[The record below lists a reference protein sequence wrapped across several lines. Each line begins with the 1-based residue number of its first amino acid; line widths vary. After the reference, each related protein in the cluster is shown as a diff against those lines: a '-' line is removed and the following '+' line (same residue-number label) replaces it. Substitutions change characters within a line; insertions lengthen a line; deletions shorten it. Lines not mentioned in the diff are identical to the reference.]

1 MELRH
6 IRYFLAVAAE
16 SNFTRAA
23 ARLGIGQPPLS
34 QQIRDLENEIG
45 AQLFHR
51 VPHGA
56 ELTEAGRAFQ
66 EIAEGIVVIAERAKG
81 AAQRAARGEIGRLR
95 LGFTGSSAFSPWV
108 PGLIREYRRAYP
120 EVDVD
125 LVELNSRMLMAK
137 MKSDE
142 LDVAVIRPGIDDPED
157 FKLCR
162 FPDEP
167 MVIALPAAHPLTQG
181 PTAPLLALKDE
192 PFVFYPR
199 MIGLGLYDEV
209 FTVCHRAG
217 FTPRVVQEAPQI
229 ASVVNLV
236 AAEMGVS
243 IVPGP
248 MAQVRVA
255 GVAYLRFEGMAPV
268 ARHACAMRRGETSPA
283 VRNFMAL
290 AAAAAHKL
298 GA

>member
-6 IRYFLAVAAE
+6 IRYFLAVAEE

-23 ARLGIGQPPLS
+23 ARVGIGQPPLS

-45 AQLFHR
+45 APLFHR

-56 ELTEAGRAFQ
+56 ELTEAGRAFLD
-66 EIAEGIVVIAERAKG
+66 IAAGILADAERAKG
-81 AAQRAARGEIGRLR
+81 AAQRAARGEIGGLR
-95 LGFTGSSAFSPWV
+95 VGFTGSSAFSPWV

-125 LVELNSRMLMAK
+125 LVELNSQMLMAK
-137 MKSDE
+137 MKRDE
-142 LDVAVIRPGIDDPED
+142 LDVAVIRPGLDDPED

-167 MVIALPAAHPLTQG
+167 MVIALPAAHPLTQ
-181 PTAPLLALKDE
+181 TVAAPLLALQDE

-199 MIGLGLYDEV
+199 TVGLGLYDEV

-255 GVAYLRFEGMAPV
+255 GVAYLPFEGMAPV

-283 VRNFMAL
+283 VRTFMAL
-290 AAAAAHKL
+290 VGAAAHKL

>member
-6 IRYFLAVAAE
+6 IRYFLAVAEE

-56 ELTEAGRAFQ
+56 ELTEAGRAFY
-66 EIAEGIVVIAERAKG
+66 EIAGGIVVSAERAKG

-95 LGFTGSSAFSPWV
+95 VGFTGSSAFSPWV

-120 EVDVD
+120 EIDVD
-125 LVELNSRMLMAK
+125 LVEFNSQKLMAR
-137 MKSDE
+137 MRRDE
-142 LDVAVIRPGIDDPED
+142 LDVAIIRPGLDDPDE

-167 MVIALPAAHPLTQG
+167 MLIALPAAHRLTDSA
-181 PTAPLLALKDE
+181 TAPLIALRDE

-209 FTVCHRAG
+209 FTVCHRVG

-248 MAQVRVA
+248 MEQVRVA
-255 GVAYLRFEGMAPV
+255 GVAYRRFEGLAPV
-268 ARHACAMRRGETSPA
+268 ARHACAMRRGDTSPA

-290 AAAAAHKL
+290 AAATAHKL

>member
-6 IRYFLAVAAE
+6 IRYFLAVAEE

-23 ARLGIGQPPLS
+23 QRLGIGQPPLS

-56 ELTEAGRAFQ
+56 ELTEAGRAFY
-66 EIAEGIVVIAERAKG
+66 EIAAGIVTDAERAKG

-95 LGFTGSSAFSPWV
+95 VGFTGSSAFSPWV
-108 PGLIREYRRAYP
+108 PGLIREYRRTYP
-120 EVDVD
+120 EIDVD
-125 LVELNSRMLMAK
+125 LVEFNSQKLMAR
-137 MKSDE
+137 MKRDE
-142 LDVAVIRPGIDDPED
+142 LDIAVIRPGLADPED
-157 FKLCR
+157 LKLCR

-167 MVIALPAAHPLTQG
+167 MVIALPAAHHLTEQ
-181 PTAPLLALKDE
+181 PTAPLVALQDE

-199 MIGLGLYDEV
+199 TIGLGLYDEV

-248 MAQVRVA
+248 MAQVKVA
-255 GVAYLRFEGMAPV
+255 GVAYRRFEGLAPV
-268 ARHACAMRRGETSPA
+268 ARHACAMRRGDTSPA

-290 AAAAAHKL
+290 AAATAHKL

>member
-6 IRYFLAVAAE
+6 IRYFLAVAEE

-23 ARLGIGQPPLS
+23 ARVGIGQPPLS
-34 QQIRDLENEIG
+34 QQIRDLEQEIG
-45 AQLFHR
+45 VQLFHR

-56 ELTEAGRAFQ
+56 ELTEAGRAFL
-66 EIAEGIVVIAERAKG
+66 EIAEGILASAERAKG

-95 LGFTGSSAFSPWV
+95 VGFTGSSAFSPWV

-120 EVDVD
+120 DIDVD
-125 LVELNSRMLMAK
+125 LVELNSQLLMAK
-137 MKSDE
+137 MKRDE
-142 LDVAVIRPGIDDPED
+142 LDIAILRPGIEDPED
-157 FKLCR
+157 LKLCR

-167 MVIALPAAHPLTQG
+167 MVIALPAAHPLTAAAA
-181 PTAPLLALKDE
+181 APLLALKDE
-192 PFVFYPR
+192 AFVFYPR

-209 FTVCHRAG
+209 FTVCTRAG

-236 AAEMGVS
+236 AAEMGIS

-248 MAQVRVA
+248 MQQVRVA
-255 GVAYLRFEGMAPV
+255 GVAYRPFAGVAPV

-283 VRNFMAL
+283 ARNFMAL
-290 AAAAAHKL
+290 AVSAAHKL
-298 GA
+298 MA